1 MNVTIIGAAG
11 MLGAKL
17 AARLAADGTLAGRDV
32 ARMTLVDV
40 VEPPVPHGWSDRTT
54 TRAADLSEPGVAAT
68 LIADRPDVVYH
79 LAAIVSGEA
88 EADLD
93 KGYRINLDG
102 TRYLFDAVRAEHD
115 ASGGDYVP
123 RVVYSSSVAV
133 FGAPFP
139 ERIDDDFQ
147 QTPRTSYGAQ
157 KLMGELMLSDYTRRG
172 IMDGVGLRLPT
183 ICVRPGKPNAAASG
197 FFSGILRE
205 PIAGREAVLPVP
217 DTVRHWFASPR
228 AAVGFLVHAA
238 GLDGEAI
245 GPRRN
250 LNLPGLSATVADQLE
265 SLGRVVGPEAV
276 ALVRREPDE
285 TIMGIVGN
293 WAEDFDPAR
302 ATALGFEAES
312 SFDEILRVYLEDDAP
327 ESARRPAAADGA

>member
-1 MNVTIIGAAG
+1 MNVLIIGAAG

-17 AARLAADGTLAGRDV
+17 GARIAADGKLGERTVERL
-32 ARMTLVDV
+32 TLVDV
-40 VEPPVPHGWSDRTT
+40 VPPTVPDGWADRGEAF
-54 TRAADLSEPGVAAT
+54 AADLSAPDTAARLVAG
-68 LIADRPDVVYH
+68 RPDVIYH

-123 RVVYSSSVAV
+123 RLVYSSSVAV

-147 QTPRTSYGAQ
+147 QTPRTSYGVQ

-172 IMDGVGLRLPT
+172 ILDGIGLRLPT

-205 PIAGREAVLPVP
+205 PIAGLEAVLPVP

-238 GLDGEAI
+238 TLDGEAV

-265 SLGRVVGPEAV
+265 ALGRMVGPQAV
-276 ALVRREPDE
+276 ALVRREPDAG
-285 TIMGIVGN
+285 IMGIVEN
-293 WAEDFDPAR
+293 WAQDFDPAR
-302 ATALGFEAES
+302 AAALGFEAEG
-312 SFDEILRVYLEDDAP
+312 SFDEILQVYLEDDAP
-327 ESARRPAAADGA
+327 AGTPGPAG

>member
-1 MNVTIIGAAG
+1 MKILIIGAAG

-17 AARLAADGTLAGRDV
+17 AERLATAGSLGEHV
-32 ARMTLVDV
+32 IERMTLADV
-40 VEPPVPHGWSDRTT
+40 VEPRIPDGWEDRCDAL
-54 TRAADLSEPGVAAT
+54 AADLSVPGTAQRLV
-68 LIADRPDVVYH
+68 ADRPDVVYH

-102 TRYLFDAVRAEHD
+102 TRYLFDAVRTEHEAD
-115 ASGGDYVP
+115 TAYVP

-147 QTPRTSYGAQ
+147 QTPRTSYGVQ

-172 IMDGVGLRLPT
+172 IMDGIGLRLPT
-183 ICVRPGKPNAAASG
+183 VCVRPGKPNAAASG

-205 PIAGREAVLPVP
+205 PIAGQEAVLPVP

-238 GLDGEAI
+238 TLDGEAV

-250 LNLPGLSATVADQLE
+250 LNLPGLSATVADQLD

-276 ALVRREPDE
+276 ARVRREPDE

-293 WAEDFDPAR
+293 WAQDFDPAR
-302 ATALGFEAES
+302 AAALGFVAEN

-327 ESARRPAAADGA
+327 ASVRGPS